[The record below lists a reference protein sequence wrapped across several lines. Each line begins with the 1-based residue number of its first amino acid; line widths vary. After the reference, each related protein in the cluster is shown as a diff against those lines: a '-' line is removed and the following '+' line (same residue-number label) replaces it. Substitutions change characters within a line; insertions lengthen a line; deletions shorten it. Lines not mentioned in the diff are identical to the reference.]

1 MYSGNII
8 LDLKDYK
15 KEKLTVGKL
24 MEHFAK
30 NGKGSI
36 NNDRMLLS
44 KWANAC

>member
-1 MYSGNII
+1 
-8 LDLKDYK
+8 LKDET

-30 NGKGSI
+30 TGKGSL

-44 KWANAC
+44 KWADAC